1 MFVSQAETNVF
12 RKRLFCGQKLTF
24 PETFITGYI
33 HIYIYLY
40 LYICIHKY
48 VYMYICVYMKVYR
61 YLSV

>member
-33 HIYIYLY
+33 HIYLY
-40 LYICIHKY
+40 LYISIHIY
-48 VYMYICVYMKVYR
+48 VYMYMCVYEGI
-61 YLSV
+61 